1 MEGIEE
7 IILVF
12 VVATFSYSA
21 ETDELKKKKEKRF
34 RYNNGL
40 LVCKERG
47 AYKISFSLK

>member
-21 ETDELKKKKEKRF
+21 ETDELKKKKKKS
-34 RYNNGL
+34 GL
-40 LVCKERG
+40 DITMAYSFAKKEEHTKLV
-47 AYKISFSLK
+47 FL